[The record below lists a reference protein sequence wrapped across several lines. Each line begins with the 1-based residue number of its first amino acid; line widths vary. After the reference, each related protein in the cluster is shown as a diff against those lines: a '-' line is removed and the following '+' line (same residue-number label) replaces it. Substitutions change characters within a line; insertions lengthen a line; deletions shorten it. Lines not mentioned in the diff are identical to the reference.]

1 MEIGRFMVIYLFKF
15 IYVSHYSQMY
25 LLLMS
30 STVINTFNILTKQFY
45 SQISNMAT
53 GHNTLTDVSLLIAA
67 PKAAAK

>member
-53 GHNTLTDVSLLIAA
+53 GHNTLTAVSLQIAA
-67 PKAAAK
+67 PKPATK